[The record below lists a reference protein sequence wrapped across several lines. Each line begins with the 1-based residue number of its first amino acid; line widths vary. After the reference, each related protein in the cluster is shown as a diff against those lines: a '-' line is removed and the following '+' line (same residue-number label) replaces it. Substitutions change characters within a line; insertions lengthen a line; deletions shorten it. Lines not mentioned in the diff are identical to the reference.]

1 MDFKSIL
8 GTKPGEFQP
17 LARKLGF
24 EFVSTSR
31 STMPGG
37 EFDYTYQIAGN
48 MLRITT
54 LMDTAVSVTLVDK
67 LTFSALETT
76 VKENTELHESAQLSI
91 TPPPGVTCEVRKDE
105 EFWYS
110 TRKGD
115 NFFAVSVTSR
125 AMFP

>member
-1 MDFKSIL
+1 MDFKAIL
-8 GTKPGEFQP
+8 GTAPGTFQP
-17 LARKLGF
+17 LVRKMGF

-31 STMPGG
+31 STMLGG

-48 MLRITT
+48 MLRVTT

-67 LTFSALETT
+67 ITFSALETT
-76 VKENTELHESAQLSI
+76 VKENTELHEDAKLSI
-91 TPPPGVTCEVRKDE
+91 APPPGVTCEVRKDE
-105 EFWYS
+105 DFWYS

-115 NFFAVSVTSR
+115 NFYSVSVTSR